1 MHNNHDGRSLPA
13 PHQDGQHRSGILFPH
28 PSPDWDRWI
37 RNQADFLG
45 TDDPE
50 PPHPLQDYPRAP
62 QVGGRDFRGDFR
74 AIGRQAF
81 GRAATVAPYLQLN
94 PPNCYAAL
102 LLDVDDWRRAQN
114 AIASASVP
122 LPTWQARDRN
132 TGRGHMGYALAEPVH
147 ANRTSSLPALHYLAA
162 IENTLQR
169 VMGADP
175 AFAQRALTRNPWR
188 PSLFQKNTWHPRT
201 FALRELIPLCGLLP
215 RPRARA
221 AAAGLKRN
229 ATLFDCALTEAE
241 ALAWT
246 LRKDDPLV
254 SIDPIL
260 PALRAHVER
269 LNRGFTVGPLPEP
282 ELSGIVRSVMR
293 YARRWKHSK
302 RRRGQ
307 IGGQLSGLARRPGST
322 AEREPWTEAGV
333 SRRTWYRQRETV
345 LALERT
351 GDSAELARPW
361 EAAGVSRRTWYY
373 RRNAAAAEV

>member
-1 MHNNHDGRSLPA
+1 MRPEFGLELPRPAETGSDNGSCDNPPAHSGRSPDAAPDATLIARRRGPRTGLTEDFPRIVLSMRNNNDGRSLPA
-13 PHQDGQHRSGILFPH
+13 SHRDGQHRSGILFPH

-215 RPRARA
+215 GPAPAPPRPA
-221 AAAGLKRN
+221 
-229 ATLFDCALTEAE
+229 
-241 ALAWT
+241 
-246 LRKDDPLV
+246 
-254 SIDPIL
+254 
-260 PALRAHVER
+260 
-269 LNRGFTVGPLPEP
+269 
-282 ELSGIVRSVMR
+282 
-293 YARRWKHSK
+293 
-302 RRRGQ
+302 
-307 IGGQLSGLARRPGST
+307 
-322 AEREPWTEAGV
+322 
-333 SRRTWYRQRETV
+333 
-345 LALERT
+345 
-351 GDSAELARPW
+351 
-361 EAAGVSRRTWYY
+361 
-373 RRNAAAAEV
+373 

>member
-1 MHNNHDGRSLPA
+1 MRNNNDGRSLPA
-13 PHQDGQHRSGILFPH
+13 SHRDGQHRSGILFPH

-229 ATLFDCALTEAE
+229 ATLFRLCPHGSRGAGLDAPEGRPPGQHRPDPAGAQSPRRAPESRFHGRPPPGARTVRHRAL
-241 ALAWT
+241 
-246 LRKDDPLV
+246 RD
-254 SIDPIL
+254 
-260 PALRAHVER
+260 ALRASLEALEAPPRPDRRATLRARQTPRKHR
-269 LNRGFTVGPLPEP
+269 RTGALDRG
-282 ELSGIVRSVMR
+282 R
-293 YARRWKHSK
+293 
-302 RRRGQ
+302 
-307 IGGQLSGLARRPGST
+307 
-322 AEREPWTEAGV
+322 REPCDLVPPA
-333 SRRTWYRQRETV
+333 
-345 LALERT
+345 
-351 GDSAELARPW
+351 
-361 EAAGVSRRTWYY
+361 
-373 RRNAAAAEV
+373 